1 MLLRLFAA
9 IAVAGLGTVVR
20 ASTIGAEVKTGACL
34 FRFEDNGF
42 LNIYSAQLRVDG
54 RSLGGILGGSYRCIE
69 LTPGSHVA
77 EVRSPNPYDRSSIDS
92 NAWRSKTLHF
102 VLAADAKAFVE
113 IWPGAR
119 SGTYV
124 GPWHLKISNK
134 IPESQMFPQ
143 SSR

>member
-9 IAVAGLGTVVR
+9 IAVAVLGTVVR

-42 LNIYSAQLRVDG
+42 LNIYPAQLRVDG
-54 RSLGGILGGSYRCIE
+54 KNLGEILGGSYRCIE
-69 LTPGSHVA
+69 LTPGPHVA
-77 EVRSPNPYDRSSIDS
+77 EVLSANPYDRNSIDS

-102 VLAADAKAFVE
+102 VLVADTKAFLK
-113 IWPGAR
+113 IWPGTR

-124 GPWHLKISNK
+124 GPWHLKISDK
-134 IPESQMFPQ
+134 MPEPQMFPQ